1 MASLTGLG
9 SSFAKTLKSKG
20 FLAALGI
27 GDTSKPIEKK
37 KRELKVSKL
46 KIKPEKNTGAK
57 LVSSNLGSKRIR
69 LGSATVKGT
78 DLTKKKKMKMS
89 KSQKLDKLTST
100 TGIVGR
106 IAGGVG

>member
-1 MASLTGLG
+1 MARVTGLG
-9 SSFAKTLKSKG
+9 SSFAKTFKKHG

-27 GDTSKPIEKK
+27 RDTSKPIEKK
-37 KRELKVSKL
+37 KRKLEVSKL

-78 DLTKKKKMKMS
+78 DLTKKKKMS
-89 KSQKLDKLTST
+89 KAQKLDKLTST